1 MFSGRSTSNATMSEI
16 APLFNS
22 SEASDMKRPQDGAFA
37 GLLRRHVAAVLSLN
51 DKRKPDGDRF
61 REWKH

>member
-1 MFSGRSTSNATMSEI
+1 MSEI

-61 REWKH
+61 REWEH